1 MNRDK
6 LCTYPSW
13 EALMKYWNT
22 QIVTDHLYTTDESG
36 VCNVINRPSV
46 GGAVLQTPSLLIK
59 SVSQSVTDAFP
70 PDLQN
75 IITPKPLE
83 LES

>member
-1 MNRDK
+1 M
-6 LCTYPSW
+6 
-13 EALMKYWNT
+13 EF
-22 QIVTDHLYTTDESG
+22 VTEFTWRRILGKIFKIPG
-36 VCNVINRPSV
+36 VA
-46 GGAVLQTPSLLIK
+46 GAVLQTVLSFINYLIH
-59 SVSQSVTDAFP
+59 SVRQPFP